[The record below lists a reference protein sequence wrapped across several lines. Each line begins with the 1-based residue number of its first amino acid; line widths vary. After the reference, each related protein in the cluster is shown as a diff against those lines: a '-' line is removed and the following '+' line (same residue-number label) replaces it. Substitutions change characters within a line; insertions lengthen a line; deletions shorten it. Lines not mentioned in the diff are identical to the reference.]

1 MLFSSYECNLKH
13 LNKDVGLRLSNFT
26 LPYPIKP
33 YQVAILHINAFKN
46 CKHAIQYIQI
56 WLKGFLSNLFLST
69 YAININKSMP
79 AWLLPTSLMLPNRL
93 IFYEGL
99 HTPFTNLLINILSSF
114 VFVLTII
121 LLVCNNINNIL
132 GYDLTIP
139 SHTTTIKPNNYH
151 CVLIKYIAS
160 CQEKN

>member
-33 YQVAILHINAFKN
+33 YQVDILRINAFKN

-114 VFVLTII
+114 SFWTFSYQLLLCLLII
-121 LLVCNNINNIL
+121 LFFHLQGKLIGIIDSMEIIYTHFIL
-132 GYDLTIP
+132 IH
-139 SHTTTIKPNNYH
+139 SF
-151 CVLIKYIAS
+151 VF
-160 CQEKN
+160 